1 MGGWPVAAGPDRE
14 DGGGSLNH
22 IKLLNENVSLNFLP
36 SLITNPDPDDF
47 NPYTE
52 LVIDSSF
59 YDPHSF
65 ISKFSGSAKPLFLN
79 INIQSLNSKFEKLK
93 NFVLSLINGNVHV
106 DIIALQETWCIKHPD
121 LLDIPGFQPLIF
133 RNRKRGRGGG
143 IGYYI
148 RNGIS
153 YSVNV
158 DLSPFVDKI
167 FESLSL
173 DISYTYGDN
182 QKQFTVSNIYRSPS
196 PTNGLTAN
204 EQFDDFH
211 SKFDDLLSKLSNK
224 KVDVYVFLDS
234 NINLFNLD
242 VNNQA
247 TTYMANI
254 SNSGFLLTN
263 FRATR
268 IQNDSP
274 SLIDH
279 ILTNCKAT
287 VMTSGTIVDDLSDHF
302 MTFFQPNLSRLKT
315 KPKCMKKRLY
325 TTAKLDDFK
334 RDLQSINWKPVTDMT
349 DVDTCYDQFWQIYSK
364 LHDHHFPLTTT
375 KFNKNVHRISDF
387 MTTGL
392 LISRST
398 KLKLHKV
405 ALTDNAPFNWIQ
417 YRTYRNIFNKTV
429 KLSKKIHYQNNIERN
444 AKNPKKTWDILR
456 ELTTGKKA
464 KVPIDKIKIDGKI
477 ITDPTSIA
485 ENFNNFFTRVGRDIA
500 DAVEPTSGSPTDY
513 LTNTP
518 PPPPPSNLNTF
529 RNTKL

>member
-1 MGGWPVAAGPDRE
+1 MILR
-14 DGGGSLNH
+14 
-22 IKLLNENVSLNFLP
+22 
-36 SLITNPDPDDF
+36 
-47 NPYTE
+47 E
-52 LVIDSSF
+52 LVHDF
-59 YDPHSF
+59 
-65 ISKFSGSAKPLFLN
+65 
-79 INIQSLNSKFEKLK
+79 
-93 NFVLSLINGNVHV
+93 
-106 DIIALQETWCIKHPD
+106 
-121 LLDIPGFQPLIF
+121 LIF
-133 RNRKRGRGGG
+133 AQ
-143 IGYYI
+143 YYELI
-148 RNGIS
+148 RLVSRLPRYIS
-153 YSVNV
+153 F
-158 DLSPFVDKI
+158 LFQQGTQTL
-167 FESLSL
+167 SLSL

-302 MTFFQPNLSRLKT
+302 MTFFQPNLTRLKT

-375 KFNKNVHRISDF
+375 KFNKNIHRISDF

-398 KLKLHKV
+398 KLIMPH
-405 ALTDNAPFNWIQ
+405 LTGFN
-417 YRTYRNIFNKTV
+417 
-429 KLSKKIHYQNNIERN
+429 
-444 AKNPKKTWDILR
+444 
-456 ELTTGKKA
+456 TG
-464 KVPIDKIKIDGKI
+464 
-477 ITDPTSIA
+477 PTEIS
-485 ENFNNFFTRVGRDIA
+485 
-500 DAVEPTSGSPTDY
+500 
-513 LTNTP
+513 L
-518 PPPPPSNLNTF
+518 
-529 RNTKL
+529 TKL